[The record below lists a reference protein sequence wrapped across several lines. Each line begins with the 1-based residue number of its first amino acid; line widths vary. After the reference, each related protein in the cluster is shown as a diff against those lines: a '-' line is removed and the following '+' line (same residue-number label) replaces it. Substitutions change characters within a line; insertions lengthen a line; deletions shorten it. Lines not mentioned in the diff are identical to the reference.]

1 MRPLGADDPVRIGDY
16 RLLGLLGV
24 GGMGRVYLGRN
35 AGGRTVA
42 VKVVRPELVADA
54 QSRERFRREVAAAR
68 LVGGQFTAPVLDADV
83 DAEPPWLATGYVA
96 GLSLSD
102 AVEGFGVFGES
113 TLLVLAR
120 GLLEA
125 LVAVHSAGIVHRDLK
140 PSNVLLA
147 IDGPK
152 VIDFGIARAV
162 TDAALTTTGKVIGS
176 PGFMCPEQITGQPVG
191 PAGDLFSFAG
201 VLVFAASGH
210 GPFGTAETMQL
221 MWRVM
226 YEDPRLEQLPD
237 RLRPMVAACL
247 AKDPENRPTTKELLD
262 DLGRLDIPDAAG
274 WLPGPVVEEVGRRAI
289 RLLDLDSGPHPTTEP
304 EAAQPD
310 SSRIAPTQ
318 RSVPIAAPQ
327 RVTGWPDSN
336 PVESRS
342 DTGTPGFHTTLGSI
356 NQYPPSRPQPS
367 DQPASPPAAPHSAR
381 LRAAVIA
388 GAAVVAAA
396 VAVAAFVV
404 GSHLT
409 GGSSAGSTSTATQA
423 PGTTAAPVTAA
434 ASSPAGQP
442 VQSVPQ
448 AFVGEWKGT
457 ASDALAVFDIVLTVR
472 DGNVGAEVATSSN
485 TGHLSGAK
493 CERAETLTAATERQL
508 SFTAR
513 LTGGL
518 RGAFGCHDEGET
530 STVVL
535 QPDGSLAY
543 TTAGGVGDIR
553 GTLQKS

>member
-42 VKVVRPELVADA
+42 VKVVRPELIADA

-96 GLSLSD
+96 GLALSD

-113 TLLVLAR
+113 TLLVLAC

-162 TDAALTTTGKVIGS
+162 TDSALTTTGKVIGS
-176 PGFMCPEQITGQPVG
+176 PGFMCPEQITGEPVG

-201 VLVFAASGH
+201 VLVYAASGH

-226 YEDPRLEQLPD
+226 YEDPRLEQIPD
-237 RLRPMVAACL
+237 RLRPLVAACL
-247 AKDPENRPTTKELLD
+247 AKDPENRPTTSELLD
-262 DLGRLDIPDAAG
+262 DLGRLGIPDAAG

-289 RLLDLDSGPHPTTEP
+289 RLLDLDSGPHPTAEP
-304 EAAQPD
+304 AAAQPD
-310 SSRIAPTQ
+310 PSRLAPTQ

-336 PVESRS
+336 PVPGPESAA
-342 DTGTPGFHTTLGSI
+342 PGFHTTLGSI
-356 NQYPPSRPQPS
+356 SRYPPQPS
-367 DQPASPPAAPHSAR
+367 DHLPSPPPARNSRR
-381 LRAAVIA
+381 LRAAIII
-388 GAAVVAAA
+388 GTAVVAVA

-404 GSHLT
+404 GTHLT
-409 GGSSAGSTSTATQA
+409 GGSSAGSTSTT
-423 PGTTAAPVTAA
+423 
-434 ASSPAGQP
+434 ASSSGQP
-442 VQSVPQ
+442 VQSVPK

-457 ASDALAVFDIVLTVR
+457 ASDVIATFDIVLTIR
-472 DGNVGAEVATSSN
+472 DGKVGDEVATSSN
-485 TGHLSGAK
+485 TGRVSGAK
-493 CERAETLTAATERQL
+493 CERAERLTAATEGQL
-508 SFTAR
+508 NFIAR

-518 RGAFGCHDEGET
+518 TGELGCHDDGET
-530 STVVL
+530 STAVL

-543 TTAGGVGDIR
+543 AMAGGIGGIK
-553 GTLQKS
+553 GTLRKS